1 MMLAMYEETVYPLPI
16 RSTWNV
22 PTQVT
27 YMLVLPSRTRIQ
39 PERPKKRRHK
49 TAWENKSEH
58 NYGTCG
64 YYGHNK
70 KNCRYKPQNIWDS
83 E

>member
-1 MMLAMYEETVYPLPI
+1 MLAMYEETVYPLLT

-39 PERPKKRRHK
+39 PGIPKKRRHK
-49 TAWENKSEH
+49 AAWENKSEH
-58 NYGTCG
+58 KCGTCG

-70 KNCRYKPQNIWDS
+70 KTCRYKPQNI
-83 E
+83 